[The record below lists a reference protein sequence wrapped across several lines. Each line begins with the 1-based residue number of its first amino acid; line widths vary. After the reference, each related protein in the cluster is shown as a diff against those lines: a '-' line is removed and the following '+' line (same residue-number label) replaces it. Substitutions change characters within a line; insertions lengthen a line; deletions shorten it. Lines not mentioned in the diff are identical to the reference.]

1 MDQHNTPPQDGGP
14 ARGGRTSLSEKV
26 YTSLKQ
32 RISRGDY
39 GANEKL
45 PAEKDLSVQYGVSR
59 PVLRAALEQLRGEGL
74 IVSRQGAGNFVRV
87 KREAALGYTPVETI
101 ADIQRCYE
109 FRLTVEVDA
118 AGLAA
123 QRRNQAVL
131 DEMLE
136 ALDLLS
142 DATGSRL
149 HREDADFAFHL
160 AIARASN
167 NQYYAETLKALRDH
181 IYVGMKMHGDA
192 LMSDGAAALEH
203 VLGEHRAIFEA
214 IRDGEAETARAV
226 MRAHVTHSRERLFGG
241 GMLDLSM

>member
-1 MDQHNTPPQDGGP
+1 MDHGSQDTGSDAGRSRRP
-14 ARGGRTSLSEKV
+14 ALSEKV
-26 YTSLKQ
+26 YASLKT
-32 RISRGDY
+32 RIMRGDY
-39 GANEKL
+39 GSNEKL
-45 PAEKDLSVQYGVSR
+45 PAEKDLSVQFGVSR
-59 PVLRAALEQLRGEGL
+59 PVLRIALEQLREEGL

-87 KREAALGYTPVETI
+87 KREPALGYTPVETI

-109 FRLTVEVDA
+109 FRLTVEVDG

-123 QRRNQAVL
+123 QRRDQTVL
-131 DEMLE
+131 DEMLR

-142 DATGSRL
+142 EATGSRL

-203 VLGEHRAIFEA
+203 VLGEHRSIYEA
-214 IRDGEAETARAV
+214 IEARDVERAREA
-226 MRAHVTHSRERLFGG
+226 MRAHITHSRERLFGA

>member
-1 MDQHNTPPQDGGP
+1 
-14 ARGGRTSLSEKV
+14 LS
-26 YTSLKQ
+26 
-32 RISRGDY
+32 
-39 GANEKL
+39 A
-45 PAEKDLSVQYGVSR
+45 QYGVSR
-59 PVLRAALEQLRGEGL
+59 PVLRVALEQLREEGL

-109 FRLTVEVDA
+109 FRLTIEVDA

-123 QRRNQAVL
+123 QRRNQGIL
-131 DEMLE
+131 DEME
-136 ALDLLS
+136 QALDLLS

-149 HREDADFAFHL
+149 HREDADFTFHL

-192 LMSDGAAALEH
+192 LMSDGASALEN
-203 VLGEHRAIFEA
+203 VLEEHRGIYQAIA
-214 IRDGEAETARAV
+214 DRDPDRARAV
-226 MRAHVTHSRERLFGG
+226 MRQHVSHSRERLFGAG
-241 GMLDLSM
+241 VMDLSMQ

>member
-1 MDQHNTPPQDGGP
+1 MDQQNLDNSTSRSSRPP
-14 ARGGRTSLSEKV
+14 LSEKV
-26 YTSLKQ
+26 YTALKN
-32 RISRGDY
+32 RITRGDY

-45 PAEKDLSVQYGVSR
+45 PAEKDLSGQFGVSR
-59 PVLRAALEQLRGEGL
+59 PVLRVALEQLREEGL

-87 KREAALGYTPVETI
+87 KREPALGYTPVETI

-123 QRRNQAVL
+123 QRRN
-131 DEMLE
+131 DESLGEMVR

-149 HREDADFAFHL
+149 HREDADFTFHL

-203 VLGEHRAIFEA
+203 VLGEHRGIYEA
-214 IRDGEAETARAV
+214 IRDRDAERARGV
-226 MRAHVTHSRERLFGG
+226 MRTHIIHSRERLFGG

>member
-1 MDQHNTPPQDGGP
+1 
-14 ARGGRTSLSEKV
+14 V
-26 YTSLKQ
+26 
-32 RISRGDY
+32 
-39 GANEKL
+39 
-45 PAEKDLSVQYGVSR
+45 V
-59 PVLRAALEQLRGEGL
+59 
-74 IVSRQGAGNFVRV
+74 
-87 KREAALGYTPVETI
+87 TI

-109 FRLTVEVDA
+109 FRLTVETEA

-123 QRRNQAVL
+123 QRRDDKVL
-131 DEMLE
+131 DEMLQ
-136 ALDLLS
+136 ALELLS

-192 LMSDGAAALEH
+192 LMSDGAAALEQ
-203 VLGEHRAIFEA
+203 VLGEHRDIYEA
-214 IRDGEAETARAV
+214 IKARDAVKARDV
-226 MRAHVTHSRERLFGG
+226 MHAHITHSRERLFGA

>member
-1 MDQHNTPPQDGGP
+1 MRAGRPP
-14 ARGGRTSLSEKV
+14 LSEKV
-26 YTSLKQ
+26 YTALKA
-32 RISRGDY
+32 RITRGDY
-39 GANEKL
+39 GPNEKL
-45 PAEKDLSVQYGVSR
+45 PAEKELSGQFGVSR
-59 PVLRAALEQLRGEGL
+59 PVLRVALERLRDDGL

-87 KREAALGYTPVETI
+87 TREPTLGYTPVETI
-101 ADIQRCYE
+101 ADVQRCYE

-123 QRRNQAVL
+123 RRRNREVL
-131 DEMLE
+131 GEMSRGLE
-136 ALDLLS
+136 LLS

-192 LMSDGAAALEH
+192 LMSDGAAALEQ
-203 VLGEHRAIFEA
+203 VLEEHRRIYEA
-214 IRDGEAETARAV
+214 IEAQDAETAREV
-226 MRAHVTHSRERLFGG
+226 MRAHIIHSRERLFGG

>member
-1 MDQHNTPPQDGGP
+1 MAHETTETS
-14 ARGGRTSLSEKV
+14 ATRGNRPYLSDKV
-26 YTSLKQ
+26 YAALKT
-32 RISRGDY
+32 RINRGDY
-39 GANEKL
+39 GPNEKL
-45 PAEKDLSVQYGVSR
+45 PAEKDLSGQFGVSR
-59 PVLRAALEQLRGEGL
+59 PVLRVALEQLREEGL

-87 KREAALGYTPVETI
+87 KREPALGYTPVETI

-109 FRLTVEVDA
+109 FRLTMEVDA

-123 QRRNQAVL
+123 HRRNQDIL
-131 DEMLE
+131 DEMLR

-167 NQYYAETLKALRDH
+167 NQYYAETLKALRGH

-192 LMSDGAAALEH
+192 LMSDGAAALER
-203 VLGEHRAIFEA
+203 VLEEHRAIYAA
-214 IRDGEAETARAV
+214 IRAQDTDEARQA
-226 MRAHVTHSRERLFGG
+226 MRDHITHSRERLFGA
-241 GMLDLSM
+241 GMLNLSM

>member
-1 MDQHNTPPQDGGP
+1 MDQHTSAGSQG
-14 ARGGRTSLSEKV
+14 RGGRPPLSEKV
-26 YTSLKQ
+26 YTALKS
-32 RISRGDY
+32 RITRGDY
-39 GANEKL
+39 GPNEKL
-45 PAEKDLSVQYGVSR
+45 PAEKDLSAQYGVSR
-59 PVLRAALEQLRGEGL
+59 PVLRVALEQLREEGL

-109 FRLTVEVDA
+109 FRLTIEVDA

-123 QRRNQAVL
+123 QRRNQGIL
-131 DEMLE
+131 DEME
-136 ALDLLS
+136 QALDLLS

-149 HREDADFAFHL
+149 HREDADFTFHL

-192 LMSDGAAALEH
+192 LMSDGASALEN
-203 VLGEHRAIFEA
+203 VLEEHRGIYQAIA
-214 IRDGEAETARAV
+214 DRDPDRARAV
-226 MRAHVTHSRERLFGG
+226 MRQHVSHSRERLFGAG
-241 GMLDLSM
+241 VMDLSMQ

>member
-1 MDQHNTPPQDGGP
+1 MDQQASDTTSSRAARPP
-14 ARGGRTSLSEKV
+14 LSEKV
-26 YTSLKQ
+26 YTALKS
-32 RISRGDY
+32 RITRGDY

-45 PAEKDLSVQYGVSR
+45 PAEKDLSGQFGVSR
-59 PVLRAALEQLRGEGL
+59 PVLRVALEQLREEGL
-74 IVSRQGAGNFVRV
+74 IFSRQGAGNFVRV

-123 QRRNQAVL
+123 QRCNQAIL
-131 DEMLE
+131 DEMVE

-149 HREDADFAFHL
+149 HREDADFTFHL

-192 LMSDGAAALEH
+192 LMSDGATALES
-203 VLGEHRAIFEA
+203 VLEEHRGIYEA
-214 IRDGEAETARAV
+214 IRDHDVDRARAV
-226 MRAHVTHSRERLFGG
+226 MQHHITHSRERLFGVG
-241 GMLDLSM
+241 LLDLSL

>member
-1 MDQHNTPPQDGGP
+1 MDQQTPETPQS
-14 ARGGRTSLSEKV
+14 RSGRPPLSEKV
-26 YTSLKQ
+26 YTALKT
-32 RISRGDY
+32 RITRGDY

-45 PAEKDLSVQYGVSR
+45 PAEKDLSGQFGVSR
-59 PVLRAALEQLRGEGL
+59 PVLRVALEQLREEGL

-87 KREAALGYTPVETI
+87 KREPALGYTPVETI

-118 AGLAA
+118 AGFAA
-123 QRRNQAVL
+123 QRRNQEIL
-131 DEMLE
+131 DEMVR

-203 VLGEHRAIFEA
+203 VLGEHRGIYEA
-214 IRDGEAETARAV
+214 IRAQDVEQARAV
-226 MRAHVTHSRERLFGG
+226 MQAHITHSRERLFGG

>member
-1 MDQHNTPPQDGGP
+1 MDQKTADTATP
-14 ARGGRTSLSEKV
+14 RMGRPPLSEKT
-26 YTSLKQ
+26 YTALKT
-32 RISRGDY
+32 RITRGVY

-45 PAEKDLSVQYGVSR
+45 PAEKDLAGQFGVSR
-59 PVLRAALEQLRGEGL
+59 PVLRVALEQLREEGL

-87 KREAALGYTPVETI
+87 KREPALGYTPVETI

-109 FRLTVEVDA
+109 FRLTVEGDA

-123 QRRNQAVL
+123 QRRNAEVL
-131 DEMLE
+131 DDMDR

-149 HREDADFAFHL
+149 HREDADFTFHL

-203 VLGEHRAIFEA
+203 VLGEHRGIFEA
-214 IRDGEAETARAV
+214 IREGDEGLARDR
-226 MRAHVTHSRERLFGG
+226 MRAHIMQSRERLFGG

>member
-1 MDQHNTPPQDGGP
+1 MDQQSNAPQDDGT
-14 ARGGRTSLSEKV
+14 ARTGRPSLSEKV

-59 PVLRAALEQLRGEGL
+59 PVLRAALEQLRGDGL

-87 KREAALGYTPVETI
+87 KREAALGFTPVETI

-118 AGLAA
+118 ADLAA

-192 LMSDGAAALEH
+192 LMSDGAAALEQ
-203 VLGEHRAIFEA
+203 VLDEHRAIYEA
-214 IRDGEAETARAV
+214 IRDGDSQAARAV

>member
-1 MDQHNTPPQDGGP
+1 MNQQAPDGT
-14 ARGGRTSLSEKV
+14 GGRSGRQPLSEKV
-26 YTSLKQ
+26 YVALKS
-32 RISRGDY
+32 RITRGDY

-45 PAEKDLSVQYGVSR
+45 PAEKDLSVQFGVSR
-59 PVLRAALEQLRGEGL
+59 PVLRVALEQLRHDGL

-87 KREAALGYTPVETI
+87 KRETALGYTPVETI

-109 FRLTVEVDA
+109 FRLTIEVDA

-123 QRRNQAVL
+123 QRRNQDVL
-131 DEMLE
+131 DEMFR
-136 ALDLLS
+136 ALDLLA

-192 LMSDGAAALEH
+192 LMSDGATALEQ
-203 VLGEHRAIFEA
+203 VLGEHRGIYQAILD
-214 IRDGEAETARAV
+214 RDDERARMV
-226 MRAHVTHSRERLFGG
+226 MRAHIAHSRERLFGA

>member
-1 MDQHNTPPQDGGP
+1 MDQRKQENVT
-14 ARGGRTSLSEKV
+14 GRSGRAPLSDKV
-26 YTSLKQ
+26 YSTLKT
-32 RISRGDY
+32 RISRGEY
-39 GANEKL
+39 GSNEKL
-45 PAEKDLSVQYGVSR
+45 PAEKDLSAQLGVSR
-59 PVLRAALEQLRGEGL
+59 PVLRVALDHLRDEGL

-87 KREAALGYTPVETI
+87 RREPALGYTPVETI

-109 FRLTVEVDA
+109 FRLTVEVEA

-123 QRRNQAVL
+123 RRRNDSVL
-131 DEMLE
+131 AEMMQ

-160 AIARASN
+160 AIARGSN

-203 VLGEHRAIFEA
+203 VLGEHRRIYEA
-214 IRDGEAETARAV
+214 VEARDATRASEV
-226 MRAHVTHSRERLFGG
+226 MRAHIMNSRNRLFGG